1 MGRFKFVFALA
12 AISAG
17 ILSGCADFRPAT
29 ADANITTDVQGRLDQ
44 MPNLG
49 APGSVRV
56 QTLDHVVYLNG
67 RVDVG
72 LEKRTAESVALQAP
86 GVARVVNSIAVSH
99 D

>member
-1 MGRFKFVFALA
+1 MGRFKLTFALT
-12 AISAG
+12 AISAA

-29 ADANITTDVQGRLDQ
+29 ADANITTEVQGRLDQ
-44 MPNLG
+44 LPDLG

-56 QTLDHVVYLNG
+56 QTLDRVVYLNG

-72 LEKRTAESVALQAP
+72 LEKRTAESIASQAP
-86 GVARVVNSIAVSH
+86 GVAQVVNSIAVSH